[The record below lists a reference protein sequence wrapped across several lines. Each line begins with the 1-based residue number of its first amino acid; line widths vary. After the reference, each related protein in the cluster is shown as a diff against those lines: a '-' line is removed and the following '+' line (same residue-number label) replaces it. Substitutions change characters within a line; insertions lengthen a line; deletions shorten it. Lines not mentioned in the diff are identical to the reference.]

1 MPTTITNWSEAIMTS
16 LAGAMAMFFAVIP
29 KILGVVAVLI
39 VGWFIA
45 WLVGKG
51 VHSVL
56 HAVKFN
62 DLADRAGLSDFV
74 ARTGEKADASE
85 MIATIAKWFVRLIA
99 LVVAFDALGLPA
111 VSGVMNS
118 LLLWLPNLVV
128 AVIAL
133 VIGGLA
139 ATALSNL
146 VRGTASEAGLD
157 RPDVLAKV
165 AKTAVWA
172 FAILVAVSQ
181 IGIATDLVNTLFMAS
196 IGALALALALAFGLG
211 SRDTAAAIVRH
222 WYAGSQ
228 ATAPQTARVTTAA
241 GDSTGASSY
250 DGPER
255 RSGTTDRRYHGSAAM
270 RAA

>member
-1 MPTTITNWSEAIMTS
+1 MPTAITNWSEAIMTS

-74 ARTGEKADASE
+74 AKTGEKADASE

-99 LVVAFDALGLPA
+99 LIVAFDALGLPA

-196 IGALALALALAFGLG
+196 IGALALARALAFGLG
-211 SRDTAAAIVRH
+211 SRDTAAMIVHH
-222 WYAGSQ
+222 WYAGGQ
-228 ATAPQTARVTTAA
+228 TTARAA
-241 GDSTGASSY
+241 SADPTGVSFY

-255 RSGTTDRRYHGSAAM
+255 RSGTTDRRHGSAAM